1 MMKRAEALLV
11 IWTGVLLTT
20 MTLVQWTASVQRPR
34 QTWRALILIEDEVSI
49 VVIRER
55 TGGKNER
62 LQLFILLRLVV
73 VEINKEAYLPSG

>member
-1 MMKRAEALLV
+1 M
-11 IWTGVLLTT
+11 
-20 MTLVQWTASVQRPR
+20 QRPR